1 MNLPTP
7 EKKPPEKKLR
17 KKISLSYLENSG
29 AYYLERFPASI
40 AQFRKVMEQKIYKSC
55 KDHPDQ
61 SREASIALLDQVVEK
76 FVKLGYL
83 NDRSYAS
90 ALLYSLEQ
98 RGLSRMRMQLTM
110 RNKGIPADLIEETLP
125 EKSNNLDKKA
135 ALRWA
140 KKKRLGP
147 FALKEKENNQQRS
160 LASLARAGFSYDIAQ
175 WVTSLEQDTALD
187 MLENDDWNDA

>member
-1 MNLPTP
+1 MTLPRTENDAP
-7 EKKPPEKKLR
+7 QKKLR

-61 SREASIALLDQVVEK
+61 NKETCLSLLDQVVDK
-76 FVKLGYL
+76 FVNLGYL
-83 NDRSYAS
+83 NDQSYAS

-98 RGLSRMRMQLTM
+98 RGLSRMRIQLTM
-110 RNKGIPADLIEETLP
+110 RNKGLPADLIESTIP
-125 EKSNNLDKKA
+125 ERSDVLDKKA

-147 FALKEKENNQQRS
+147 FALKDRENNQQRA
-160 LASLARAGFSYDIAQ
+160 LASLARAGFSYEIAQ
-175 WVTSLEQDTALD
+175 WVITLEQDVATEMLD
-187 MLENDDWNDA
+187 NNDWPED

>member
-1 MNLPTP
+1 MNLPRP
-7 EKKPPEKKLR
+7 EQTAPPKKLR

-55 KDHPDQ
+55 KDHPEQ
-61 SREASIALLDQVVEK
+61 NEETCLSLLDQVVEK
-76 FVKLGYL
+76 FTKLGYL
-83 NDRSYAS
+83 NDRSYAT

-98 RGLSRMRMQLTM
+98 RGLSRMRIQLTM
-110 RNKGIPADLIEETLP
+110 RNKGLPAELIEETLP
-125 EKSNNLDKKA
+125 EKSAALDRKA

-147 FALKEKENNQQRS
+147 FTLNDRETNQQRS

-175 WVTSLEQDTALD
+175 WVTSLDQDTAIELLD
-187 MLENDDWNDA
+187 NGDWLEG